1 MISSIFSRCQL
12 LFLSGVLYYSG
23 QRAYCRIM
31 DDYYVF
37 ACTSCGVAL
46 NTSSGRPRALTFY
59 LDIDCGTIIAE
70 DGDGLEFMNARDD
83 VGAIRAILM
92 LDAGLL

>member
-1 MISSIFSRCQL
+1 MTITFSR
-12 LFLSGVLYYSG
+12 
-23 QRAYCRIM
+23 AP
-31 DDYYVF
+31 
-37 ACTSCGVAL
+37 SCGVAL
-46 NTSSGRPRALTFY
+46 NTSSSRPRALTFY

-92 LDAGLL
+92 LDAGRGSSDQCIYCSIRPSGRP